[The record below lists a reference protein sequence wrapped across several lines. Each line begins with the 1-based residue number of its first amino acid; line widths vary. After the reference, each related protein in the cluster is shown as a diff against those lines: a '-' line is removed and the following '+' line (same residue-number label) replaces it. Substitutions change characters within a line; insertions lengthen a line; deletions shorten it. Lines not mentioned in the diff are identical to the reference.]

1 MMPPENQFYR
11 EGVVNSRKYVSRQ
24 HQDVKYESL
33 ACHFSKFHNRREA
46 FFSRDSS
53 RKVTQKNSLT
63 ILKNVII

>member
-11 EGVVNSRKYVSRQ
+11 EGGVNSRKYVLRQ

-33 ACHFSKFHNRREA
+33 ACLFLNFITVEKHFFA
-46 FFSRDSS
+46 LDSS